1 MFKEAVHTGQLDQ
14 IARQVQWALEGTIA
28 APGCVMETP
37 ERVAVSAREA
47 SGVSEAQTSLRT
59 MTAELLRAL
68 EAKGLVRHFEPVLDE
83 SARGKLSL
91 DIYPDLTREGALIL
105 RVGPFV
111 QGSRAHGS
119 QAVTTVAQ
127 PLPKALSTTEVAE
140 LLNVSR
146 PYVASLCDAGVFK
159 GVTKTQGGHR
169 RIPEPEV
176 LRVRQ
181 EMQATR
187 RAALDEM
194 LDLAQPAMEAEA
206 ARANFGARGKG
217 RRWVTVGS
225 PKKPS

>member
-1 MFKEAVHTGQLDQ
+1 
-14 IARQVQWALEGTIA
+14 
-28 APGCVMETP
+28 
-37 ERVAVSAREA
+37 
-47 SGVSEAQTSLRT
+47 
-59 MTAELLRAL
+59 
-68 EAKGLVRHFEPVLDE
+68 
-83 SARGKLSL
+83 
-91 DIYPDLTREGALIL
+91 
-105 RVGPFV
+105 
-111 QGSRAHGS
+111 
-119 QAVTTVAQ
+119 
-127 PLPKALSTTEVAE
+127 
-140 LLNVSR
+140 
-146 PYVASLCDAGVFK
+146 VASLCDAGVFK